1 MKKFF
6 LLLPL
11 AALMFASCSSEND
24 DMTVVNYPEGA
35 IWFSSG
41 LDATRGLTTASNFRA
56 FNVTALH
63 SDVNYAFT
71 DLAVTSTNGS
81 TWTYG
86 DPTDETTIKYWP
98 SDNTDIS
105 FYAYAPVALKSLVTI
120 SEDRGKKI
128 TGFQQVQ
135 TLAEQTDVLTAIAT
149 GNKSSNAYTG
159 VILDFKH
166 ALSQIVIQAKNS
178 DSENYQIKVKG
189 VKLCRVNDSGDLTYQ
204 TAVDGY
210 PTWGN
215 LSGSQSFMKKGET
228 AVTLTSS
235 VQNIMFGTDNFLMV
249 PQALTA
255 WTGSASDTEGAY
267 LSVLCQISR
276 KDGENW
282 VQTYPTEAGKFAFS
296 AVPINTKWEPG
307 HKYVYTLD
315 FFGSGGG
322 AGQIDPAPTSP
333 NSNGI
338 PLIDTTDPASEDI
351 DTTPASSGG
360 SGESNISEGGSS
372 IIPEAKSPIKFT
384 VTITDWINEAAD
396 NSVIDL

>member
-1 MKKFF
+1 MKNVFK
-6 LLLPL
+6 LLPL
-11 AALMFASCSSEND
+11 AALMLASCSVEND
-24 DMTVVNYPEGA
+24 DMTIVNYPEGA
-35 IWFSSG
+35 IWFTSG
-41 LDATRGLTTASNFRA
+41 IETTRGLTTASNFRE

-71 DLAVTSTNGS
+71 DLAVSSTNGT

-86 DPTDETTIKYWP
+86 SSEADLKYWP
-98 SDNTDIS
+98 ADNTDVS
-105 FYAYAPVALKSLVTI
+105 FFAYAPVALQSKVTI

-149 GNKSSNAYTG
+149 GNKSSNAYSG
-159 VILDFKH
+159 VVLDFKH
-166 ALSQIVIQAKNS
+166 ALSQIEVKAKNS
-178 DSENYQIKVKG
+178 SSADYQIKVKG
-189 VKLCRVNDSGDLTYQ
+189 VKLCRVNDTGDLTYQ

-210 PTWGN
+210 PTWSN
-215 LSGSQSFMKKGET
+215 LSGSQDFIKKGDTEM
-228 AVTLTSS
+228 TLTSS

-255 WTGSASDTEGAY
+255 WTGNASDTEGAY
-267 LSVLCQISR
+267 LSVLCQIYK

-282 VQTYPTEAGKFAFS
+282 TQIYPTEADKFAFS

-322 AGQIDPAPTSP
+322 AGQIDPNPTNPTHSDPADP
-333 NSNGI
+333 NS
-338 PLIDTTDPASEDI
+338 PLVDDPDVA
-351 DTTPASSGG
+351 TNPASSGG
-360 SGESNISEGGSS
+360 SGNDDITGGGAT
-372 IIPEAKSPIKFT
+372 IIPEAKSPITFT
-384 VTITDWINEAAD
+384 VSITDWINEAAD
-396 NSVIDL
+396 NPVIDL